1 MPKAT
6 VASSVNMSARVGERD
21 ELGDLLRV
29 EVRMMECGPI
39 AATTPG
45 PIVWKCGLHTTTTED
60 EIVKL

>member
-1 MPKAT
+1 
-6 VASSVNMSARVGERD
+6 MSARVGERD

-60 EIVKL
+60 EIVKP